1 MITGTRLTILLALLG
16 IAPSTLAA
24 QEVIPIGE
32 DPTCDTCQA
41 ELVPV
46 VQLGSLDDP
55 AGFAPVIQIARN
67 SDGEYVVSSGTF
79 DGELFVYGG
88 NGELLHT
95 VGRRGEGPGEF
106 RRLQL
111 LDFDAQDSL
120 HAVEASGPR
129 HSVFGPDF
137 SFVRTVQM
145 QTRTMAMRIEDSGT
159 LFVAAPAMTDTGSYA
174 LQRISPDGTSLTAF
188 DPMDPEA
195 RGPAAMGRNITID
208 PAGRRWSIGMAD
220 YRLKQW
226 GEDGHLIRVLEA
238 HRDWISES
246 IPMRL
251 ERDQPPPGQ
260 VAGLEA
266 DETGLLW
273 VFAAVPDANWAP
285 PSPQRRPSPGTM
297 FDTIVEVIDPV
308 TGSLIAR
315 STFDYLVVPFD
326 AGRAYSMV
334 EESFGDLRVQIWSLK
349 VTGR

>member
-1 MITGTRLTILLALLG
+1 MISGTRLTVLLAVLG
-16 IAPSTLAA
+16 IAPSTLPA
-24 QEVIPIGE
+24 QETVRIGE
-32 DPTCDTCQA
+32 SPTCRSCQA
-41 ELVPV
+41 ELLPV

-67 SDGEYVVSSGTF
+67 SNDEYVVSSGTF
-79 DGELFVYGG
+79 DGELFVYGK
-88 NGELLHT
+88 NGEFLRT

-120 HAVEASGPR
+120 HAIEASGPR

-137 SFVRTVQM
+137 SFVRTVPM
-145 QTRTMAMRIEDSGT
+145 QARTMAMRIEDSGAV
-159 LFVAAPAMTDTGSYA
+159 FAAAPTMTEDGSYA
-174 LQRISPDGTSLTAF
+174 LQRISPDGTRLAAF

-208 PAGRRWSIGMAD
+208 PAGRRWSMGMAD
-220 YRLKQW
+220 YDLKEW
-226 GEDGHLIRVLEA
+226 AEDGQLIRILEA

-260 VAGLEA
+260 ISGLEA
-266 DETGLLW
+266 DEAGLLW
-273 VFAAVPDANWAP
+273 VFAAVPDADWAP
-285 PSPQRRPSPGTM
+285 PAPQTRPFPGTM
-297 FDTIVEVIDPV
+297 YDTVVEVVDP
-308 TGSLIAR
+308 TDGSLLAR
-315 STFDYLVVPFD
+315 SSFDDLVIPF
-326 AGRAYSMV
+326 ATGAAYSMV
-334 EESFGDLRVQIWSLK
+334 EEASGDLRVQIWRLK